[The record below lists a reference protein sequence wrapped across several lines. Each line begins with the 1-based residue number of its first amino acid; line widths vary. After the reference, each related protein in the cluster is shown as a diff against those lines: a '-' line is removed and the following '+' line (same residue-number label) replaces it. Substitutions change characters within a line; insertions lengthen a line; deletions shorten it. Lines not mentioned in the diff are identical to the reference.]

1 MNPED
6 LKHLVLEKRQP
17 ADITRV
23 RIKGEF
29 SNDFL
34 KKILRELI
42 TNIKVPFLLLPLLE
56 KLYNT
61 RIFSL
66 PHPQYVEF
74 PRPGIKPEPKQ

>member
-42 TNIKVPFLLLPLLE
+42 TNIKVPFLLLP
-56 KLYNT
+56 
-61 RIFSL
+61 
-66 PHPQYVEF
+66 
-74 PRPGIKPEPKQ
+74 